1 MTKGTDYFLME
12 RGIILSVTIAMHAC
26 VRACACTYPVCLGHE
41 ETLRHPW
48 ASRGVV
54 VHQIGV
60 GSLERSKDAV
70 IALRC
75 YRAVEKQVCHYF
87 NCSPGARGALFY
99 FILLLFP
106 LFWAAK
112 HQKLQRWLRFPGR
125 GLDCI
130 LSFFFFRFYFLL
142 HTSSPKMSP
151 WPLGGGGLPS
161 AVGSPPCTE
170 SAGPLGC

>member
-1 MTKGTDYFLME
+1 ME